1 VVSTTVDCAWDNKA
15 TVMRRLQQR
24 FAQADV
30 QVTDG
35 IKIFLDEGEWV
46 LARPDP
52 DRALFHVTTEA
63 ASTERA
69 AELASEYASLVAGL
83 AAIKS

>member
-1 VVSTTVDCAWDNKA
+1 
-15 TVMRRLQQR
+15 MRRLQQR

-35 IKIFLDEGEWV
+35 VKVFLSDDEWL

-52 DRALFHVTTEA
+52 DRALFHVTAEA
-63 ASTERA
+63 ASIERA
-69 AELASEYASLVAGL
+69 DQLVAEHAILVAELAAGRT
-83 AAIKS
+83 